1 MKGKEKRVRKRKR
14 EKRKKHKEAIF
25 NLYLLAKK
33 GVDSCVSKEMPEL
46 SGFCPLGK
54 Q

>member
-1 MKGKEKRVRKRKR
+1 MKGKERRVRKRRR
-14 EKRKKHKEAIF
+14 EKRKSKEEIF
-25 NLYLLAKK
+25 NLCLLAKK
-33 GVDSCVSKEMPEL
+33 GVDSCVSKEMPEV